1 MMEIR
6 VVTRESTDT
15 KDSKEKA
22 VLEEQGTQIKNVQG
36 IDGGT

>member
-1 MMEIR
+1 MEIG

-15 KDSKEKA
+15 KDSQEKA

-36 IDGGT
+36 IDRGT